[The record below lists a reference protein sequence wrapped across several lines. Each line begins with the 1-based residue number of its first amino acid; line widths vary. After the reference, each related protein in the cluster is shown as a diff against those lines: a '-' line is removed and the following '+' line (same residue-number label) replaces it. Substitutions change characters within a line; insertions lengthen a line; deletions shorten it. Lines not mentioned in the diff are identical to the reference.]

1 VCSEEREMDRLIRQ
15 EQDMAYEESL
25 RADQEKVLSR
35 MQLLFPRVVLLVVS
49 CRVLSCQ
56 LT

>member
-1 VCSEEREMDRLIRQ
+1 MDRLIRQ

-35 MQLLFPRVVLLVVS
+35 AQLLFPHVVLLVVS
-49 CRVLSCQ
+49 CRVN
-56 LT
+56 